1 VVRNLSSC
9 LVFAS
14 QFFLPASCLYIFLG
28 KYGVGFTEQLRLVI
42 MCCEVTPS
50 DQTSPVFV
58 KVKQRLA
65 NHPGES
71 SDFDGV
77 PSDWN
82 TSAEVPPE
90 RSMTQGK
97 HQSSRR

>member
-14 QFFLPASCLYIFLG
+14 QFFLPGSCLYIFLG

-50 DQTSPVFV
+50 DQISPVFV

-65 NHPGES
+65 NHPTLMGCQVI
-71 SDFDGV
+71 GI
-77 PSDWN
+77 P
-82 TSAEVPPE
+82 
-90 RSMTQGK
+90 
-97 HQSSRR
+97 RRRFLRKDQ